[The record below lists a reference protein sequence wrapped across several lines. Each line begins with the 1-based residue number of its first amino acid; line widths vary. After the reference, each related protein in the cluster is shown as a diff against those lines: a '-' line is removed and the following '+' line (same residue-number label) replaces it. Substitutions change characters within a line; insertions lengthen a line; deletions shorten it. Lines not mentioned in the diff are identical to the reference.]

1 MASYKKSH
9 MNKNKRRLFLKN
21 AAAISAITILKPS
34 IVFGTKANSAIRLGI
49 IGCGNRGTAVI
60 SSMVQNTNTAIVAM
74 ADIFDDKLQ
83 TALPKYNKL
92 NADKQLPAIA
102 AANMYQG
109 SKAYMQLLENK
120 DVDSVHISTPAYA
133 HVMFLEAAVASGK
146 HVYCEKPVAPDTAGC
161 KRAME
166 VAGKVGN
173 KQSVVIGFQIRHAS
187 PYVEM
192 VKRIQRGDI
201 GDVITAQLY
210 YFSSGSEIHK
220 AIGTSD
226 DELRIRNHFHFN
238 ALSGGILLDQGI
250 HMLDV
255 CNWALNGHAINAVG
269 RGGKK
274 HLLPVGDAW
283 NNYQV
288 LYQYPNDVNV
298 SIHSTQIG
306 PVFGDVCCRF
316 LGTKG
321 SAEAHYSGGVFINGD
336 NAWDSGVARTESEI
350 TPEQRSSGAFLS
362 ALGDADKNKEQHF
375 ISSIETGNYVNEIRS
390 GVESTLT
397 AILGREAAESNK
409 PLTWDEVLA
418 TNERMDPKLNLAQF
432 DKK

>member
-1 MASYKKSH
+1 MKK
-9 MNKNKRRLFLKN
+9 NTRRLFLKN
-21 AAAISAITILKPS
+21 TAVISGVTILKPS

-60 SSMVQNTNTAIVAM
+60 SSMVQNTNAAIVAM
-74 ADIFDDKLQ
+74 ADLLEDRLQ
-83 TALPKYNKL
+83 TAVPVYNKL
-92 NADKQLPAIA
+92 NADKQMPAIA
-102 AANMYQG
+102 AANIYQG
-109 SKAYMQLLENK
+109 SKAYLQLLENNE
-120 DVDSVHISTPAYA
+120 VDAVQISTPAYS
-133 HVMFLEAAVASGK
+133 HVMFLDAAVAAGK

-161 KRAME
+161 KRALE
-166 VAGKVGN
+166 VAGKVKN
-173 KQSVVIGFQIRHAS
+173 NQSVVIGFQIRHAS

-210 YFSSGSEIHK
+210 YFSSASPIHEVK
-220 AIGTSD
+220 GASD

-255 CNWALNGHAINAVG
+255 CNWALNAHAINAVG

-274 HLLPVGDAW
+274 DPLPLGDAW

-288 LYQYPNDVNV
+288 LYQYPSDINV

-336 NAWDSGVARTESEI
+336 NAWDSGVARTESTI

-375 ISSIETGNYVNEIRS
+375 ISSIETGNFVNEIKS

-397 AILGREAAESNK
+397 AILGREAAEHNK
-409 PLTWDEVLA
+409 PLTWDEML
-418 TNERMDPKLNLAQF
+418 TSNERMDPKLNLTQF